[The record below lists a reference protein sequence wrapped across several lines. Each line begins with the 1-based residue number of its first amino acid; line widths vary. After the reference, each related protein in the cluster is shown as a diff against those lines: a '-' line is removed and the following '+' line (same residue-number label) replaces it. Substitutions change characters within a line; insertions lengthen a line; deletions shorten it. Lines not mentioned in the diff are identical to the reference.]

1 MQMDKKENNSELSHN
16 IKELNDFEIWKIR
29 DETTSY
35 IFQNLNDEKSLKEF
49 TDKFDDIFYLSL
61 HPSNIE
67 EYKSNP
73 AIYEILKRYKHTAER
88 HKLEIMIFKMKEI
101 SEKQKQ
107 ETLNRFKKM
116 YPELDIKLDETKY
129 QYIVGYFGWTAWRTN
144 SSYMEKIKKIYP
156 VKILH

>member
-1 MQMDKKENNSELSHN
+1 MDKKENNSELSHN

-73 AIYEILKRYKHTAER
+73 AIYEILKRYEHTAER

-101 SEKQKQ
+101 SEEQKQ

-144 SSYMEKIKKIYP
+144 SSYMEEIKKIYP

>member
-1 MQMDKKENNSELSHN
+1 MDKKENNSELSHN

-73 AIYEILKRYKHTAER
+73 AIYEILKRYEHTAER
-88 HKLEIMIFKMKEI
+88 HKLEIMIFKMKEV
-101 SEKQKQ
+101 SEEQKQ

-116 YPELDIKLDETKY
+116 YPELDIKLDESKY
-129 QYIVGYFGWTAWRTN
+129 QYIVGYFGGTAWRTN
-144 SSYMEKIKKIYP
+144 SYYMEEIKKIYP
-156 VKILH
+156 VKTLV

>member
-1 MQMDKKENNSELSHN
+1 MDKKENNSELSHN

-73 AIYEILKRYKHTAER
+73 AIYEILKRYEHTAER

-101 SEKQKQ
+101 SEEQKQ
-107 ETLNRFKKM
+107 ETLNRFKKI

-144 SSYMEKIKKIYP
+144 SSYMEEIKKIYP